1 MRDGGAQLT
10 DRTSASGGPGSDGP
24 LVAALAEVMSH
35 QQHQQLAE
43 LNRGRLDPRLPE
55 LDWRAD
61 VDAEHALRVLEGEVL
76 ERERCVIAARAQA
89 APTDPDGFVAWFAEL
104 EASGPGQHDALFPWL
119 ATTARVEQMRWFL
132 RQEVAGEAGFEDLVA
147 LAQLRLADQPKLELA
162 RNYWDE
168 MGRGNAGGMHGPM
181 LARLAKAVDLA
192 ELEATVPVVWESVA
206 LGNIMLGL
214 AANRRY
220 AYHALGALG
229 AIELTAPGRAAL
241 VNQGL
246 KRLQIAPQARHYFAL
261 HATLDIKHSAA
272 WNQEVLRPVVAAEP
286 RAAAAIAEGALLRL
300 EAGRRCF
307 ARYRAELGV
316 DQSQPRRVSSASPV
330 VRSAVPMS
338 LR

>member
-1 MRDGGAQLT
+1 
-10 DRTSASGGPGSDGP
+10 
-24 LVAALAEVMSH
+24 MSE
-35 QQHQQLAE
+35 QQHQRLAE
-43 LNRGRLDPRLPE
+43 LNHGRLDPRLPDT
-55 LDWRAD
+55 DWRAD

-76 ERERCVIAARAQA
+76 ERERAQIAARAQT
-89 APTDPDGFVAWFAEL
+89 APTDPDGFVAWFEEL
-104 EASGPGQHDALFPWL
+104 EASGPGQHDPLFPWL
-119 ATTARVEQMRWFL
+119 ATSASVEQMRWFL

-147 LAQLRLADQPKLELA
+147 LAQLRLAEQPKLELA

-192 ELEATVPVVWESVA
+192 ALEAAVPVVWESLA

-229 AIELTAPGRAAL
+229 VIELTAPGRAAL

-246 KRLQIAPQARHYFAL
+246 KRLQIAPHARHYFAL

-272 WNQEVLRPVVAAEP
+272 WNEEVLRPVVAAQP
-286 RAAAAIAEGALLRL
+286 RAAVAIAEGALLRL

-307 ARYRAELGV
+307 ERYRAELGV
-316 DQSQPRRVSSASPV
+316 AQSQPSRVSSASPV

>member
-1 MRDGGAQLT
+1 M
-10 DRTSASGGPGSDGP
+10 SGGPARVGPGGFGP
-24 LVAALAEVMSH
+24 LVAARGHVMS
-35 QQHQQLAE
+35 QAQHQHLAE
-43 LNRGRLDPRLPE
+43 LNRGRLDPGFPE
-55 LDWRAD
+55 GDWRAS
-61 VDAEHALRVLEGEVL
+61 VDAERELRLLEAEII
-76 ERERCVIAARAQA
+76 ERERGSVAARAHA
-89 APTDPDGFVAWFAEL
+89 APSDPDGFVAWFEEL

-119 ATTARVEQMRWFL
+119 ATTANVDQMRWFL

-147 LAQLRLADQPKLELA
+147 LAQVRLPAQPKLELA

-181 LARLAKAVDLA
+181 LSRLATAVDLA
-192 ELEATVPVVWESVA
+192 ALEATVPVVWESLA
-206 LGNIMLGL
+206 LGNLMLGL

-229 AIELTAPGRAAL
+229 VIELTAPARAAL

-272 WNQEVLRPVVAAEP
+272 WNIEVLRPVVAADP
-286 RAAAAIAEGALLRL
+286 RAAVAMAEGALLRL

-307 ARYRAELGV
+307 ARYRVELAVAESLA
-316 DQSQPRRVSSASPV
+316 DHSQPSRVSSASPV